1 MDAISNQKLSDYK
14 AKYLEHKPIKDG
26 MPIPDCNGCIRP
38 EQCSFKQI
46 GNCSPEVKNY
56 RQRLK
61 NNSLEAIRATI

>member
-1 MDAISNQKLSDYK
+1 MDAINNQKLSDYK
-14 AKYLEHKPIKDG
+14 AKYLEHKPIKD
-26 MPIPDCNGCIRP
+26 CSGCIRP